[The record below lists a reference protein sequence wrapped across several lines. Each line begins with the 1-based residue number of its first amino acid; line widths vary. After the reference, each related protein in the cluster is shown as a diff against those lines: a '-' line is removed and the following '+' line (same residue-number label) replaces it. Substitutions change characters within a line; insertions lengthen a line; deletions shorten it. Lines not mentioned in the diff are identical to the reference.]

1 MNIVRSSRPVRSGFT
16 LVELL
21 VVIAIIGILVGLLL
35 PAVQAAREAAR
46 RMQCSN
52 NMKQFGL
59 AMHNYHDVYKSFP
72 NSFQFFG
79 NDSGRI
85 RPTARTRYDGTGFS
99 WTVFILPFMEQGNI
113 YNQFDQ
119 RFDILDSDV
128 GATSHNIVTAASQ
141 TPWARCP
148 SDVAPETVTWGDVPS
163 QPASSYKVSV
173 GSYHYYSTYAWPDTV
188 SNGMF
193 ACDKYNG
200 IRDCLDG
207 TSNTIMVG
215 EASYFHQTY
224 GRLYGFKRASDKRTL
239 HQQHCS
245 AAGVAAMN
253 QPLTASN
260 AVRSQ
265 TFSSLH
271 TGGAQFVFADGSVHF
286 ISENIQHTNHL
297 PGVISSAGIPS
308 GSPFDSVN
316 GGVGY
321 GAYQRLHSRND
332 GLVSTYEL

>member
-1 MNIVRSSRPVRSGFT
+1 MSRRQPHLKSSGFT

-35 PAVQAAREAAR
+35 PAVQAAREASR

-72 NSFQFFG
+72 NSFQFYG
-79 NDSGRI
+79 LDGGI
-85 RPTARTRYDGTGFS
+85 RPDSRARYDGTGMS

-148 SDVAPETVTWGDVPS
+148 SDVAPETVLWGDIPG

-173 GSYHYYSTYAWPDTV
+173 GSYNYYSTYAWPDVV

-193 ACDKYNG
+193 ASDKYNG

-239 HQQHCS
+239 HPQHC
-245 AAGVAAMN
+245 AAVAESAMN
-253 QPLTASN
+253 PPLTASN
-260 AVRSQ
+260 AVRSKA
-265 TFSSLH
+265 FSSLH

-286 ISENIQHTNHL
+286 ISENIQMTNHKL
-297 PGVISSAGIPS
+297 PGGGTPVGD
-308 GSPFDSVN
+308 PFDSAN
-316 GGVGY
+316 GGAGY

-332 GLVSTYEL
+332 GLVVNYDL